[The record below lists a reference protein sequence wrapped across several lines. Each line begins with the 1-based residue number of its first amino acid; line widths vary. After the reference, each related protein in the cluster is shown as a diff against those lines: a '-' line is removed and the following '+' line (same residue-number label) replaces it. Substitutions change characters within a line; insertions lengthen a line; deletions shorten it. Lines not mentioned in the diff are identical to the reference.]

1 MISYLR
7 LQIQEMGEDPASPLS
22 KTKMETE
29 RSFTVHF
36 CVVFSVHPYRTF
48 EAPTL
53 YGGLI
58 LDAHLMGPSF

>member
-7 LQIQEMGEDPASPLS
+7 LQIQEMGEDPAS
-22 KTKMETE
+22 KTKTETE
-29 RSFTVHF
+29 RSLTVHF
-36 CVVFSVHPYRTF
+36 CVVFSLHPYRTF

-58 LDAHLMGPSF
+58 FDAHLMEPSF